1 MVPVG
6 RVASGQVEANLTSV
20 RHRQCC
26 RQCRFWCERHS
37 VLPVIFAELILA
49 GGGSGSGL
57 CFSRAIPFGSWP
69 VCHCPQL
76 FKIDQNHTTIL
87 IHSILVQKIGNI
99 FICIFRLTSYVYF
112 DFASLLHP
120 YCHVTVVHIAIKI
133 NVSNLKI
140 GLP

>member
-1 MVPVG
+1 MLSPVSILVNG
-6 RVASGQVEANLTSV
+6 L
-20 RHRQCC
+20 
-26 RQCRFWCERHS
+26 HS

-76 FKIDQNHTTIL
+76 FKIDQNQTIINTIHTIL
-87 IHSILVQKIGNI
+87 IHEIIVQKIGI
-99 FICIFRLTSYVYF
+99 YLYVYF
-112 DFASLLHP
+112 VLRLMYILILHP
-120 YCHVTVVHIAIKI
+120 YCHVTVVHISIKI